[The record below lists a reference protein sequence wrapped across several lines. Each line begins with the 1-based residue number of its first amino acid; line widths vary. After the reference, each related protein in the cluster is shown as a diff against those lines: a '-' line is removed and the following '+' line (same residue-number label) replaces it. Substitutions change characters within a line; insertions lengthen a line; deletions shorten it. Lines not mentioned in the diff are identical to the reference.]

1 MKEQLEMFISFDTS
15 LEDIEILRK
24 EMEVFVRDPE
34 NSRDFQPDVVLEC
47 TGIGNM
53 DKLQL
58 KVEIRHKSNWSN
70 ETVRAVRRSKFMCAL
85 VLALRK
91 VPIYPPGG
99 GGLPLGDPGN
109 PSYSVAVSDEI
120 AAAARDKAA
129 KSKEGKRLVPSKPA
143 RSPSVNVRRN
153 GRDASGS
160 SLSPNTETRASG
172 ALNARRP
179 TDDET
184 NNDWFGSKDEGA
196 TPGSHG
202 ESLDRA
208 RSSDIE
214 DPRESLLKR
223 ESTRGRRRL
232 GERAPPL
239 PTGNGG
245 PGMILTQPS
254 PRKDSFDEEAN
265 VGMGMESRLGVG
277 HVAPNVGTGGAPS
290 YSVFPQ
296 PGLQPLQSAPA
307 NVQPSRARGLSIG
320 QKRP

>member
-1 MKEQLEMFISFDTS
+1 MKEQLEMFISFDTT
-15 LEDIEILRK
+15 LEDIEVLRR
-24 EMEVFVRDPE
+24 EMEAFVRDPE
-34 NSRDFQPDVVLEC
+34 NSRDFQPDIVLEC

-70 ETVRAVRRSKFMCAL
+70 ETIRAARRSKFMCAL

-91 VPIYPPGG
+91 VPIYAPGG

-129 KSKEGKRLVPSKPA
+129 KDKEEKRLVPSKPA
-143 RSPSVNVRRN
+143 RSPSTNIGKSRRD
-153 GRDASGS
+153 GSGS
-160 SLSPNTETRASG
+160 LQSPGAETRAAN

-184 NNDWFGSKDEGA
+184 NNDWSGGKDDGA
-196 TPGSHG
+196 TLGSRD
-202 ESLDRA
+202 ESLDRG
-208 RSSDIE
+208 RSSDVE
-214 DPRESLLKR
+214 NLRESLLKR
-223 ESTRGRRRL
+223 ESTRGRRRP

-245 PGMILTQPS
+245 PGVMLTQPS

-265 VGMGMESRLGVG
+265 MGMGVESRLGVG
-277 HVAPNVGTGGAPS
+277 NGSSSVGTGGAS
-290 YSVFPQ
+290 SHSMFPQ
-296 PGLQPLQSAPA
+296 AGLQPLHSAPA
-307 NVQPSRARGLSIG
+307 NVRPSRSRGLSIG
-320 QKRP
+320 QKKS